1 MKYCLSCSSSNPDDQ
16 IHCRVCNGIFFSN
29 IISRQVEEHISELVC
44 SGCKRE
50 VSQSGLVCP
59 HCGFSIQDS
68 LNDTLIRHNLKLKHH
83 SGHVIILTNGDVVGK
98 DFQGKEILKNDPYV
112 SGSHIKVKQTGKY
125 FKLTDIS
132 SGNSFFV
139 NMVPVPVRGSWIVEN
154 KDSIKIGTTDFMV
167 EIC

>member
-29 IISRQVEEHISELVC
+29 IISRQDEEYTSEIVC
-44 SGCKRE
+44 SGCKKE

-59 HCGFSIQDS
+59 YCGFSIQDS
-68 LNDTLIRHNLKLKHH
+68 LNDTLIRHNLKLKHR
-83 SGHVIILTNGDVVGK
+83 SGYVIFLTDGDIVGK
-98 DFQGKEILKNDPYV
+98 DFHGKEMLKNDPYV

-125 FKLTDIS
+125 FKLIDIS

-139 NMVPVPVRGSWIVEN
+139 NMVPVSVRGSWIVEN
-154 KDSIKIGTTDFMV
+154 NDSIKIGTADFIV